1 MYAAAKVYHDGS
13 HYVAIPFIPGH
24 KRKKPGRK
32 GPPSD
37 LFQMIEEREVEER
50 KKLEKQTVKQ
60 VFNDI
65 SDLKGQ
71 DKVDAAVEK
80 LKEYCMP
87 EAKARDMVEK
97 VKENDYRAKVVR
109 KQRFMRKAFLNHFNY
124 FVTFTYDDKKH
135 TAESFKKAL
144 IVKLCKLKKKYGWK
158 YAGVWEQ
165 SPNDRV
171 HFHGFIY
178 VPEGKMVGDIVVRR
192 DFSLKTHQMQE
203 TNVNTYFEERFGRN
217 DFREIINHKQ
227 AYEMGLS
234 YILKYITKSNEKLVY
249 SRGLPMYLVSD
260 INEDDEL
267 CRMGRDDRKIVL
279 PDDFE
284 CWDEGEF
291 LGNMSKETKKLLRT
305 VSS

>member
-97 VKENDYRAKVVR
+97 VKEND
-109 KQRFMRKAFLNHFNY
+109 
-124 FVTFTYDDKKH
+124 
-135 TAESFKKAL
+135 
-144 IVKLCKLKKKYGWK
+144 
-158 YAGVWEQ
+158 
-165 SPNDRV
+165 
-171 HFHGFIY
+171 
-178 VPEGKMVGDIVVRR
+178 
-192 DFSLKTHQMQE
+192 
-203 TNVNTYFEERFGRN
+203 
-217 DFREIINHKQ
+217 
-227 AYEMGLS
+227 
-234 YILKYITKSNEKLVY
+234 
-249 SRGLPMYLVSD
+249 
-260 INEDDEL
+260 
-267 CRMGRDDRKIVL
+267 
-279 PDDFE
+279 
-284 CWDEGEF
+284 
-291 LGNMSKETKKLLRT
+291 
-305 VSS
+305 